1 MAKKEYNQI
10 DTLFILIS
18 TAHWLSRDTKIN
30 IEIIIYSGKSQQ
42 KKEKSLIK
50 SNLFDSRYML
60 NIKAI

>member
-30 IEIIIYSGKSQQ
+30 IEIIIYTGKSQQ
-42 KKEKSLIK
+42 KKKKSL
-50 SNLFDSRYML
+50 
-60 NIKAI
+60 